1 MSRDPNVAQL
11 LADRVKELRERQEL
25 SPAELARRA
34 ELTRGQILV
43 LERGERVPTV
53 VTVAA
58 VARALHVP
66 IAELFSTGSTAN
78 PGPDPADLLTRR
90 VRALGPE
97 AIRALEAVA
106 DAIEAAKGTGRRRA

>member
-1 MSRDPNVAQL
+1 MSRQPTVAQL
-11 LADRVKELRERQEL
+11 LAERVRELRERQEL

-43 LERGERVPTV
+43 LERGERAATV

-58 VARALHVP
+58 VARALKVP
-66 IAELFSTGSTAN
+66 MSELFVSGPAAN
-78 PGPDPADLLTRR
+78 PGPDRADVLVDR
-90 VRALGPE
+90 VRALGSE

-106 DAIEAAKGTGRRRA
+106 DAIESARGNRKRS